1 VATPRERSVG
11 GCSITSAEMTEQR
24 YDPKQIEPR
33 WQAVWAQERTW
44 EVSNEPAGMNGAPGS
59 ATNSPSPSSQH
70 PKSYVLEML
79 PYPSGEPHIGHLK
92 VYSVGDAIAHFHR
105 RLGHRVL
112 HPMGYDAFGLPAENH
127 AINTGVNPRESTAAS
142 IASFQRQFR
151 EWGIS
156 IDWSRELATH
166 EPSYY
171 RWTQW
176 IFLQLL
182 HAGLAYR
189 KEAAVKWCP
198 NDQTVLANE
207 QVVDGCCERCG
218 AEVEIRQLEQWFLR
232 ITDYAE
238 RLLGDLDGIE
248 WPEHVKTMQRNWI
261 GRSEGAE
268 VMFSCED
275 LDPARVGGIPIDYPV
290 FTTRPDTLFGATF
303 FVMAPEHP
311 DVLRLAEGTEHEQAV
326 REYVNQALTES
337 NEERGAVDKPKTGV
351 ALGRTVTNPVNGE
364 QIPMYV
370 ADYVLM
376 EYGTG
381 AIMAVPAHDERDYAF
396 ARAKGLPIRRVI
408 AGASDFPPADFSLT
422 EPSPESGSDS
432 SSQSGADPASITAA
446 WERSD
451 RSLPYT
457 GDGPLVNSDPRF
469 DGMNNREALAAIVQ
483 WLDREGK
490 GHASVNYRLRDWL
503 VSRQRYWGCPI
514 PVVYCE
520 RCGMVPVPEEQLPV
534 ELPEIEDYA
543 PRGRSPLAAAT
554 DWVTTRC
561 PSCDG
566 EARRETDT
574 MDTFVDSSWY
584 FLRYCDAANDEAAW
598 DPAVLRKWMPVDQ
611 YIGGVEHAI
620 LHLMY
625 ARFFTKALADL
636 GHLDF
641 QEPFQALFTQGMVT
655 KDGAKMSKSRGNV
668 VSPASIVERY
678 GADTARCYILF
689 IAPPDQDA
697 DWSDDGVEG
706 VHRFLSRLWRLA
718 AEVGGT
724 PSRLREGADG
734 RMRPSEDS
742 PHAASPAGPHAA
754 LPQSAHAPTGTAIE
768 GDDLEL
774 LRKTHWAIDKVS
786 TDLRRFAFNTAI
798 AAVMELLNEC
808 SRLREQAST
817 VALSFALSTAASL
830 LFPFA
835 PHLGAEVYER
845 LTGERVWEQPWP
857 QADPALLERDEY
869 ELVCQVNGKLRD
881 RVSAP
886 ADASPEQLKE
896 LCRAAPNVRAHLDG
910 KEVVKEIVVPGKLV
924 NLVVR

>member
-1 VATPRERSVG
+1 MPDHRYEPRE
-11 GCSITSAEMTEQR
+11 IEQR
-24 YDPKQIEPR
+24 
-33 WQAVWAQERTW
+33 WQNVWAREHTW
-44 EVSNEPAGMNGAPGS
+44 EVANEGTDRGRAEPPGAGAS
-59 ATNSPSPSSQH
+59 EQS
-70 PKSYVLEML
+70 SYVLEML

-92 VYSVGDAIAHFHR
+92 TYSVGDAIAHFHR
-105 RLGHRVL
+105 RLGRRVL
-112 HPMGYDAFGLPAENH
+112 HPMGYDSFGLPAENH
-127 AINTGVNPRESTAAS
+127 AIKTGVHPRVS
-142 IASFQRQFR
+142 IAESIDSFRRQFHS
-151 EWGIS
+151 WGIS
-156 IDWSRELATH
+156 IDWSREFATS

-176 IFLQLL
+176 IFLELFR
-182 HAGLAYR
+182 AGLAYR

-198 NDQTVLANE
+198 HDQTVLANE
-207 QVVDGCCERCG
+207 QVDAEGRCERCG
-218 AEVEIRQLEQWFLR
+218 YLVEIRQLEQWFLR

-238 RLLGDLDGIE
+238 RLLNDLDEID

-268 VMFSCED
+268 VIFRCEE
-275 LDPARVGGIPIDYPV
+275 LGIDYPV

-311 DVLRLAEGTEHEQAV
+311 DVLRLAAGTPNEQAV
-326 REYVNQALTES
+326 HDYVNHALTEG
-337 NEERGAVDKPKTGV
+337 NAERGNAERPKTGV
-351 ALGRTVTNPVNGE
+351 PLGRTVVNPVNGE
-364 QIPMYV
+364 SLPMYV

-396 ARAKGLPIRRVI
+396 AKAYGLPIRWVI
-408 AGASDFPPADFSLT
+408 APRPST
-422 EPSPESGSDS
+422 EGEAEQAGEED
-432 SSQSGADPASITAA
+432 
-446 WERSD
+446 
-451 RSLPYT
+451 LPYT
-457 GDGPLVNSDPRF
+457 GDGVIVGSHPDF
-469 DGMNNREALAAIVQ
+469 DGMGNREALGEIVA

-514 PVVYCE
+514 PIIYCE
-520 RCGMVPVPEEQLPV
+520 RCGMVPVPEDELPV
-534 ELPEIEDYA
+534 ELPDVEDYT
-543 PRGRSPLAAAT
+543 PKGRSPLAAAEE
-554 DWVTTRC
+554 WVNTTC
-561 PSCDG
+561 PTCG
-566 EARRETDT
+566 GPARRETDT

-584 FLRYCDAANDEAAW
+584 FLRYCDAHNEQAAW
-598 DPAVLRKWMPVDQ
+598 DPAALREWMPVDQ

-655 KDGAKMSKSRGNV
+655 KDGAKMSKSKGNV
-668 VSPASIVERY
+668 VSPAAIVERV

-689 IAPPDQDA
+689 VGPPDQDA

-706 VHRFLSRLWRLA
+706 VHRFLGRLWRLA
-718 AEVGGT
+718 AETADRAGG
-724 PSRLREGADG
+724 PSAGLSQPAEPEG
-734 RMRPSEDS
+734 
-742 PHAASPAGPHAA
+742 
-754 LPQSAHAPTGTAIE
+754 T
-768 GDDLEL
+768 DLAL

-786 TDLRRFAFNTAI
+786 GDLRRFAFNTAI
-798 AAVMELLNEC
+798 AAVMELLNEA
-808 SRLREQAST
+808 SRLREEAS
-817 VALSFALSTAASL
+817 VPAMRFALGSAASL

-835 PHLGAEVYER
+835 PHVSADIYDR

-857 QADPALLERDEY
+857 EAEEALLEREVY
-869 ELVCQVNGKLRD
+869 ELVCQVNGKVRD
-881 RVSAP
+881 RVQAS
-886 ADASPEQLKE
+886 ADASPEALKE

-910 KEVVKEIVVPGKLV
+910 RELVKEVVVPGKLV